1 MGGFSL
7 GSSRSRSNNILCS
20 TEYLG
25 ILYSVLWIMI
35 VYFKMCDTQAYS
47 AAYACDVFGV
57 SFDSLFFEFDRYT
70 EEKG

>member
-1 MGGFSL
+1 
-7 GSSRSRSNNILCS
+7 
-20 TEYLG
+20 
-25 ILYSVLWIMI
+25 MI